1 MGSVDTGGKQC
12 SSRVQCD
19 SDTSRV
25 QCDSDTSRVQCD
37 SDTSQVQ
44 CDSDTSRVQC
54 DGSVPVKLDRVR
66 RGGSYVEML
75 RNGDLDLAY
84 PSRSHCH
91 SSQPC
96 KQEYM

>member
-19 SDTSRV
+19 SDTSR
-25 QCDSDTSRVQCD
+25 
-37 SDTSQVQ
+37 VQ

-84 PSRSHCH
+84 PSRSHCQ